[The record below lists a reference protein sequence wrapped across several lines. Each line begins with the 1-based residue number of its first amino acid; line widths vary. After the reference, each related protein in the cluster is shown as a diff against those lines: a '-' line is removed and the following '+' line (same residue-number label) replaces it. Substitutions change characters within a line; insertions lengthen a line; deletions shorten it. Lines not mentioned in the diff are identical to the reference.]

1 VRRKVTLLCAG
12 VSLTLECSKSP
23 CGESI
28 AQAKATQRLL
38 ALLLSSLST
47 LSCFLHLLLYLLGF
61 SQRKDTSIPTHEY
74 RACKTARMARPPRLH
89 LLGCINAPPSQAR
102 QYLASSQ
109 CSSKDAAHRNGE
121 QQAAKYEL
129 TVLVETGLVVLVVP
143 ALDGG

>member
-1 VRRKVTLLCAG
+1 MRQKVTLLCAG

-28 AQAKATQRLL
+28 AQAKAT
-38 ALLLSSLST
+38 LLLSSPST
-47 LSCFLHLLLYLLGF
+47 LSYFLHLLLYMLGF

-74 RACKTARMARPPRLH
+74 RACKTARRARPPRLH
-89 LLGCINAPPSQAR
+89 LLGCINAPPPQAR
-102 QYLASSQ
+102 QYLANSQ

-121 QQAAKYEL
+121 QQAANYEL